1 MSASSFP
8 ELKKTCKSLI
18 DASVFS
24 ASGLKKG
31 DIVKIDGD
39 PHIVETVKV
48 QTPSARGAVTL
59 YKIRFRNLKTKRKVD
74 QSLRGDDLL
83 AEADFDR
90 RPVQYLFGDALSI
103 TFMDLQDYSQF
114 TLTKDE
120 IEDEWP
126 YLTEGVEGLIAILS
140 EGRALGLEIPTFV
153 NLEIVETRP
162 SVKGG
167 SVTARTKPA
176 TLSTGLVVQ
185 VPEYMSTG
193 EIIRIDTRTGEYAS
207 KA

>member
-1 MSASSFP
+1 MFNASD
-8 ELKKTCKSLI
+8 LKR
-18 DASVFS
+18 
-24 ASGLKKG
+24 G
-31 DIVKIDGD
+31 DVVKIDGD

-48 QTPSARGAVTL
+48 QTPSARGALTL

-74 QSLRGDDLL
+74 QSLRGDEVLP
-83 AEADFDR
+83 EADFER
-90 RPVQYLFGDALSI
+90 RPVQWLFGDASSI

-114 TLTKDE
+114 TLTKDD

-126 YLTEGVEGLIAILS
+126 YLTEGLEGIIAISS
-140 EGRALGLEIPTFV
+140 EGRVLGLQIPTFV
-153 NLEIVETRP
+153 NLEIVETIP

-185 VPEYMSTG
+185 VPEYMAAG
-193 EIIRIDTRTGEYAS
+193 ETIRVDTRTGEYAS

>member
-1 MSASSFP
+1 
-8 ELKKTCKSLI
+8 L
-18 DASVFS
+18 FS
-24 ASGLKKG
+24 ASDLKKG
-31 DIVKIDGD
+31 DVVRIDGD

-59 YKIRFRNLKTKRKVD
+59 YKIRFRNLQTKRKVD
-74 QSLRGDDLL
+74 QSLRGDEVIP
-83 AEADFDR
+83 EADFER
-90 RPVQYLFGDALSI
+90 RPVQWLFGDASSI

-126 YLTEGVEGLIAILS
+126 YLTEGVEGLIAISS
-140 EGRALGLEIPTFV
+140 EGRALGLEIPTFI

-185 VPEYMSTG
+185 VPEYMSAG
-193 EIIRIDTRTGEYAS
+193 EVIRIDTRTGEYAS

>member
-1 MSASSFP
+1 VFNAS
-8 ELKKTCKSLI
+8 
-18 DASVFS
+18 D
-24 ASGLKKG
+24 LKKG
-31 DIVKIDGD
+31 DVVKIDGD

-59 YKIRFRNLKTKRKVD
+59 YKIRFRNLQTKRKVD
-74 QSLRGDDLL
+74 QSLRGNDVL
-83 AEADFDR
+83 AEADFER
-90 RPVQYLFGDALSI
+90 RPVQWLFGDASSI

-114 TLTKDE
+114 SLAKEE
-120 IEDEWP
+120 IADEWP
-126 YLTEGVEGLIAILS
+126 YLTEGVEGLIAISS
-140 EGRALGLEIPTFV
+140 EGRVLGLEIPTFI
-153 NLEIVETRP
+153 NLEIVETAP

-185 VPEYMSTG
+185 VPEYMAVG
-193 EIIRIDTRTGEYAS
+193 ETVRVDTRTGEYAS

>member
-1 MSASSFP
+1 MFRAS
-8 ELKKTCKSLI
+8 
-18 DASVFS
+18 D
-24 ASGLKKG
+24 LKKG
-31 DIVKIDGD
+31 DVIKIEGD
-39 PHIVETVKV
+39 AHIIETIKV
-48 QTPSARGAVTL
+48 QSPSARGAVTL
-59 YKIRFRNLKTKRKVD
+59 YKIRFRNLKSKRKID
-74 QSLRGDDLL
+74 QALRGDDIL
-83 AEADFDR
+83 AEADFER
-90 RPVQYLFGDALSI
+90 RPVQFLFGDASSI

-120 IEDEWP
+120 IEEEWP
-126 YLTEGVEGLIAILS
+126 YLSDGIEGLISISS
-140 EGRALGLEIPTFV
+140 EGRVLGLQIPTFI
-153 NLEIVETRP
+153 NLEIVDTQP

-193 EIIRIDTRTGEYAS
+193 EVVRVDTRTGEYVS

>member
-1 MSASSFP
+1 MFR
-8 ELKKTCKSLI
+8 
-18 DASVFS
+18 
-24 ASGLKKG
+24 ASGIKKG
-31 DIVKIDGD
+31 DVVKIEGE

-59 YKIRFRNLKTKRKVD
+59 YKIRFRNLTSKRKVD
-74 QSLRGDDLL
+74 QSLHGDDML
-83 AEADFDR
+83 AEADFER
-90 RPVQYLFGDALSI
+90 RPVQYIFGDASSI

-120 IEDEWP
+120 IEEEWP
-126 YLTEGVEGLIAILS
+126 YLIEGVEGLVSIAS
-140 EGRALGLEIPTFV
+140 EGRVLGLEIPTFI

-185 VPEYMSTG
+185 VAEYISSG
-193 EIIRIDTRTGEYAS
+193 EVIRVDTRTGEYAS

>member
-1 MSASSFP
+1 MFRAS
-8 ELKKTCKSLI
+8 
-18 DASVFS
+18 D
-24 ASGLKKG
+24 LKKG
-31 DIVKIDGD
+31 DVVRIEDD

-59 YKIRFRNLKTKRKVD
+59 YKIRFRNLKTKRVVD
-74 QSLRGDDLL
+74 QSLHGDDIL
-83 AEADFDR
+83 AEADFER
-90 RPVQYLFGDALSI
+90 RPVQYLYGDAASI

-114 TLTKDE
+114 ALTKEE
-120 IEDEWP
+120 IEVEWP
-126 YLTEGVEGLIAILS
+126 YLTEGIEGLVSISS
-140 EGRALGLEIPTFV
+140 EGRVLGLEIPTFI
-153 NLEIVETRP
+153 NLTIVETGP

-185 VPEYMSTG
+185 VPEYMAVG
-193 EIIRIDTRTGEYAS
+193 EVIRVDTRTGEYAS

>member
-1 MSASSFP
+1 MFRAS
-8 ELKKTCKSLI
+8 
-18 DASVFS
+18 D
-24 ASGLKKG
+24 LKKG
-31 DIVKIDGD
+31 DVVKIEGD
-39 PHIVETVKV
+39 PHMVETVKV

-74 QSLRGDDLL
+74 QALRGDEVL
-83 AEADFDR
+83 AEADFER
-90 RPVQYLFGDALSI
+90 RPAQVLYGDASSI

-114 TLTKDE
+114 TLAKDE
-120 IEDEWP
+120 IEEEWP
-126 YLTEGVEGLIAILS
+126 YLTEGLEGLISISS
-140 EGRALGLEIPTFV
+140 EGQVLGLEIPTFI
-153 NLEIVETRP
+153 NLKIVDTRP

-193 EIIRIDTRTGEYAS
+193 EVIRVDTRTGEYAS

>member
-1 MSASSFP
+1 VFRAS
-8 ELKKTCKSLI
+8 
-18 DASVFS
+18 D
-24 ASGLKKG
+24 LKKG
-31 DIVKIDGD
+31 DVVKIDGE
-39 PHIVETVKV
+39 PHIVETIKV

-59 YKIRFRNLKTKRKVD
+59 YKIRFRSLSTRRKTD
-74 QSLRGDDLL
+74 QSLHGDDMLE
-83 AEADFDR
+83 EADFER
-90 RPVQYLFGDALSI
+90 RPVQFLYGDAASM

-114 TLTKDE
+114 TLTK
-120 IEDEWP
+120 EDLEQEWP
-126 YLTEGVEGLIAILS
+126 YLTDGVEGLIAIVS
-140 EGRALGLEIPTFV
+140 ESRVLGLEIPTFV

-185 VPEYMSTG
+185 VPEYMAVG
-193 EIIRIDTRTGEYAS
+193 ETIRVDTRTGEYAS

>member
-1 MSASSFP
+1 MLRAS
-8 ELKKTCKSLI
+8 
-18 DASVFS
+18 D
-24 ASGLKKG
+24 LKKG
-31 DIVKIDGD
+31 DVVKIEGD
-39 PHIVETVKV
+39 PHIVETIKV
-48 QTPSARGAVTL
+48 QSPSARGAVTL
-59 YKIRFRNLKTKRKVD
+59 YKIRFRNLKSKRKVD
-74 QSLRGDDLL
+74 QALHGDDIL
-83 AEADFDR
+83 AEADFER
-90 RPVQYLFGDALSI
+90 RPVQYLYGDAAGI

-120 IEDEWP
+120 IEEEWP
-126 YLTEGVEGLIAILS
+126 YLAEGIEGLISICS
-140 EGRALGLEIPTFV
+140 ESRVLGLEIPTFI

-176 TLSTGLVVQ
+176 TLSTGLVVH

-193 EIIRIDTRTGEYAS
+193 EVIRVDTRTGEYAS

>member
-1 MSASSFP
+1 M
-8 ELKKTCKSLI
+8 
-18 DASVFS
+18 
-24 ASGLKKG
+24 KKG
-31 DIVKIDGD
+31 DVVKIEDD

-48 QTPSARGAVTL
+48 QSPSARGAVTL
-59 YKIRFRNLKTKRKVD
+59 YKIRFRNLKSKRKVD
-74 QSLRGDDLL
+74 QVLHGGDVL
-83 AEADFDR
+83 AEADFER
-90 RPVQYLFGDALSI
+90 RPVQYLYADATSI

-126 YLTEGVEGLIAILS
+126 YLTEGIEGLLS
-140 EGRALGLEIPTFV
+140 ICSGGRVLGLEIPAFV
-153 NLEIVETRP
+153 NLEILDTRP

-193 EIIRIDTRTGEYAS
+193 EVIRVDTRTGEYAS